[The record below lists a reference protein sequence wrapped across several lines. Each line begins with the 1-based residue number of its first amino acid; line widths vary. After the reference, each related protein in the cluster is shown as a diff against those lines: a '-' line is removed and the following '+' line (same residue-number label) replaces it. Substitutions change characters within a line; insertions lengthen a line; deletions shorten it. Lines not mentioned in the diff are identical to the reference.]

1 MAGSISISGYG
12 MTGIYGM
19 YGNMR
24 PGGTTVPQNT
34 AAQEKVNRQNNP
46 AIQRNANSQ
55 GNFSTQQNANT
66 QGNPS
71 MQGNATI
78 FAGSPTQKNAVE
90 GNNANPDEQV
100 KAGRKSSPSECKT
113 CKERKYQDGSNES
126 DVSFKAPGHI
136 SPQASAGA
144 VRAHEMQHV
153 GNAYEKA
160 AKGDGKVV
168 SATVTLRT
176 EICPE
181 CGTSYVAGGET
192 RTSIAYPAEENPYQK
207 NRKALEA
214 IGLIGSNID
223 YVA

>member
-1 MAGSISISGYG
+1 MTGSMSIGGYG
-12 MTGIYGM
+12 TAGIYGM
-19 YGNMR
+19 YTNMR
-24 PGGTTVPQNT
+24 PGSTAMSPNT
-34 AAQEKVNRQNNP
+34 AISKNVNNQNNP
-46 AIQRNANSQ
+46 TAYKNAAAQSDPTVQRNADAQGSSQIFGNTDAQNKTSAKNS
-55 GNFSTQQNANT
+55 S
-66 QGNPS
+66 S
-71 MQGNATI
+71 
-78 FAGSPTQKNAVE
+78 
-90 GNNANPDEQV
+90 PDEQA
-100 KAGRKSSPSECKT
+100 KAGRKSSPSECRT

-136 SPQASAGA
+136 SPQASAGT

-153 GNAYEKA
+153 SNAYEKA
-160 AKGDGKVV
+160 AKNDGKVI

-192 RTSIAYPAEENPYQK
+192 RTSIAYSAEENPYEK
-207 NRKALEA
+207 NKKSLEA

>member
-34 AAQEKVNRQNNP
+34 AVQGNVNSPDSSAAQRTANAQSSP
-46 AIQRNANSQ
+46 AIQRNAN
-55 GNFSTQQNANT
+55 
-66 QGNPS
+66 
-71 MQGNATI
+71 I
-78 FAGSPTQKNAVE
+78 FAGPPTQKNSVE

-214 IGLIGSNID
+214 I
-223 YVA
+223 A

>member
-34 AAQEKVNRQNNP
+34 AAQGNVNSPDSSAAQRTANAQSSP
-46 AIQRNANSQ
+46 AIQRNAN
-55 GNFSTQQNANT
+55 
-66 QGNPS
+66 
-71 MQGNATI
+71 I
-78 FAGSPTQKNAVE
+78 FAGPPTQKNSVE